1 MVLQGKLTSSLTSL
15 LFSLLTVQC
24 PFGFLADPKNKKL
37 VCPDCRAMSCAK
49 CLEPWEPQ
57 HEGISC
63 QDFARWKEENNPDN
77 QAAGLEQHLA
87 EHGISCP
94 KCNFRYTLTKGGC
107 MHFTCTQ
114 CKFEFCVGCNKPFK
128 MGTKCGKDPGCAK
141 LGLHA
146 HHPRNCLFYLRDKEP
161 EDLQR
166 LLKKNKVEFLTK
178 PRDGTEV
185 TACRVQVQKETADG
199 MVDGACDEEA
209 PAGFAGYCRT
219 HYVEYLCN
227 LVIKEKLEVVSLM
240 EIGEVKAIFTRA
252 GKFIPMQRT
261 GEFEFRYLRRLAQ
274 VKLASPQT
282 SLFSPQITPLNF
294 LDGRR
299 GDSTGRCL
307 MFLLLNFDTF

>member
-1 MVLQGKLTSSLTSL
+1 MVLQGDESSLFVDIIIYTLYSPN
-15 LFSLLTVQC
+15 QC

-77 QAAGLEQHLA
+77 QAAGLEQHMA

-94 KCNFRYTLTKGGC
+94 NCNFRYTLTKGGC

-114 CKFEFCVGCNKPFK
+114 CKFEFCVGCNRPFK
-128 MGTKCGKDPGCAK
+128 MGTKCGKEAACAK

-161 EDLQR
+161 EDLQK
-166 LLKKNKVEFLTK
+166 LLKKNKVEYLTK

-199 MVDGACDEEA
+199 MVDGPCDEEA
-209 PAGFAGYCRT
+209 PVGFAGYCRT

-240 EIGEVKAIFTRA
+240 EIGEVKAIFNRA
-252 GKFIPMQRT
+252 GKFIPLQRP
-261 GEFEFRYLRRLAQ
+261 GEYEFRYLRRLAQ
-274 VKLASPQT
+274 VRCL
-282 SLFSPQITPLNF
+282 ILNF
-294 LDGRR
+294 HAQMLPTLKLDTRH
-299 GDSTGRCL
+299 
-307 MFLLLNFDTF
+307 